1 MNNHNLVIFDLDELY
16 KILLEIKK
24 HINFN
29 FEKVNKLQ
37 LSDLDLKTNYLILTK
52 KEIAGLENQII
63 LDKFPVSIFK
73 LLEKINIEFIKKNFH
88 EQSEIFIGNYRLNL
102 NSREMFLK
110 ENKLKLTLIILSI
123 IVLFLVV
130 TGRAHWLY
138 ASIVALIPLARKIMF
153 IFRFI
158 PLFKKFYSSKSNN
171 TSKVKKMSK
180 IEAANILNV
189 SLNASKEEIIKAH
202 KKAIQKAHPDKG
214 GNIELAKKINEA
226 KDVLIG

>member
-1 MNNHNLVIFDLDELY
+1 MIIKVILGVVIFL
-16 KILLEIKK
+16 ISFFIIKK
-24 HINFN
+24 
-29 FEKVNKLQ
+29 V
-37 LSDLDLKTNYLILTK
+37 
-52 KEIAGLENQII
+52 
-63 LDKFPVSIFK
+63 
-73 LLEKINIEFIKKNFH
+73 IKKF
-88 EQSEIFIGNYRLNL
+88 E
-102 NSREMFLK
+102 

-171 TSKVKKMSK
+171 TNKVKKMSK
-180 IEAANILNV
+180 IEAASILNV